1 MKPQILIGLTVTALY
16 TLSGCSQN
24 TSRINQPQV
33 ASQQIPHQNTQQQT
47 SPQHQV
53 APRRQV
59 TAQKRHVVAQR
70 QATPRRQV
78 TAQKRH
84 VAAQRQ
90 AAPRRQVSPPRRQVV
105 HRNVAPR
112 RHVTANRLGPPEY
125 LAQRHPQKQQ
135 RQQRQQRQVARQR
148 YAPQRHRSAPR
159 RKMGSGMSGIS
170 TAEVRR
176 IGDQIFK
183 NESGGDVNK
192 LVHWNVGE
200 DFAAMGI
207 GHFTWYPSARR
218 QSFGNTFPGLL
229 SYLQSR
235 GVHLPRWLEK
245 AKRSG
250 APWRTRAQL
259 LRDKKS
265 PQVQQLQR
273 MLYETRYLQAEYI
286 MKRAQRAMPKLV
298 TTAPPHLRPMVAG
311 NLNAVAN
318 SRGGWYPLIDYV
330 NFKGEGLRR
339 NGGYKGQNWGLLQVL
354 EEMNPA
360 TPGQSALNEFAN
372 AAMRVLDRRV
382 RNSPRKRNERRWLPG
397 WNNRISTYRQV
408 I

>member
-24 TSRINQPQV
+24 ISRINQPPQV
-33 ASQQIPHQNTQQQT
+33 ASQQIHHENTQQQI
-47 SPQHQV
+47 SPQRQV

-59 TAQKRHVVAQR
+59 AQR
-70 QATPRRQV
+70 QASLQRKAAARRQV
-78 TAQKRH
+78 VH
-84 VAAQRQ
+84 RQ
-90 AAPRRQVSPPRRQVV
+90 AAPRRQVAVG
-105 HRNVAPR
+105 
-112 RHVTANRLGPPEY
+112 RLGPPEY
-125 LAQRHPQKQQ
+125 LVQRPQPQRYQ
-135 RQQRQQRQVARQR
+135 RQQRQQRQVVRQR
-148 YAPQRHRSAPR
+148 YAPPQRYRSVQPR
-159 RKMGSGMSGIS
+159 RHMGSGMPGIS

-183 NESGGDVNK
+183 NESGGDINK

-200 DFAAMGI
+200 DFASMGI
-207 GHFTWYPSARR
+207 GHFTWYPAGRR
-218 QSFGNTFPGLL
+218 QSFGNTFPGML
-229 SYLQSR
+229 SYLESR
-235 GVHLPRWLEK
+235 GVRLPQWLQY

-250 APWRTRAQL
+250 APWRTRSQL
-259 LRDKKS
+259 LRDKNN
-265 PQVQQLQR
+265 PQVQELQR

-330 NFKGEGLRR
+330 NFKGEGLHRH
-339 NGGYKGQNWGLLQVL
+339 GGYKGQNWGLLQVL
-354 EEMNPA
+354 EEMNPT

-382 RNSPRKRNERRWLPG
+382 RNSPRSRNERRWLPG
-397 WNNRISTYRQV
+397 WNNRISTYRQM